1 MNLDDFVTRALIAGI
16 GVAVLA
22 GPLGCFIVWRR
33 MAYFGTALAHA
44 ALLGV
49 ALGIL
54 LDINP
59 SLGVLSVS
67 VATALALL
75 VLQRQ
80 RQFSTDTLLGIL
92 AHVTLASGLVV
103 LGFLDQVRVD
113 LLGYLF
119 GDILAVSSVD
129 IYWIYVGGSMCLI
142 ILFFIWQALLM
153 VTIHEDLA
161 RAEGVAVDA
170 VHCIFILLVSL
181 VIAVAMQIVGILLIV
196 SMFIIPAATSRRLT
210 HSPETMALGAAG
222 VGVLS
227 VTMGLS
233 ASFQWDTP
241 AGPSIVIAASLLFCV
256 SIVVSLGFRR
266 IGFFRCS
273 PKLEV
278 RPYYFRPGSLPENSD
293 CAELAAGKP

>member
-1 MNLDDFVTRALIAGI
+1 MNLDDFVIRALVAGI

-49 ALGIL
+49 ALGIF

-59 SLGVLSVS
+59 GLGVLSVS

-80 RQFSTDTLLGIL
+80 QRLATDTLLGIL
-92 AHVTLASGLVV
+92 AHVTLACGLVI

-119 GDILAVSSVD
+119 GDILAVSSLD
-129 IYWIYVGGSMCLI
+129 IYWIYIGGGLCLI
-142 ILFFIWQALLM
+142 ILLFIWQPLLL
-153 VTIHEDLA
+153 VTVHEDLA

-170 VHCIFILLVSL
+170 VLFIFILLISM

-210 HSPETMALGAAG
+210 QSPEAMALGAAG

-241 AGPSIVIAASLLFCV
+241 AGPSIVIAASLLFCL
-256 SIVVSLGFRR
+256 SIIVPSSVRRVRKFRT
-266 IGFFRCS
+266 
-273 PKLEV
+273 
-278 RPYYFRPGSLPENSD
+278 
-293 CAELAAGKP
+293 